1 MTGLKK
7 HCRLSAFAIAANLT
21 LIGHRLFCYNLNMT
35 NYADDAEA
43 LFRDFAQKHSF
54 AIEKVNEPNVE
65 LMMRVPPQPGLS
77 LELSLGLQNDDELN
91 VGFGEFWSYFFPY
104 ESKRQLVSDAL
115 DAFVAGDCRL
125 AIHTQLDGV
134 VKRVLEQ
141 RFNGAWQPIYTAF
154 SRIEVPFLGTKTSY
168 VLNEAAHSR

>member
-1 MTGLKK
+1 MAL
-7 HCRLSAFAIAANLT
+7 RR
-21 LIGHRLFCYNLNMT
+21 HRLFCYTLDMT
-35 NYADDAEA
+35 DYADDAEA
-43 LFRDFAQKHSF
+43 MFRDFAQKHSF
-54 AIEKVNEPNVE
+54 TIEKVDEPNVE

-77 LELSLGLQNDDELN
+77 LELALGLQNSDELN

-104 ESKRQLVSDAL
+104 ESKRQLVSEAL
-115 DAFVAGDCRL
+115 DAFVVGDCRL

-154 SRIEVPFLGTKTSY
+154 ARIEVPFLGTKTSY
-168 VLNEAAHSR
+168 VLNEGARSR